1 MQQHS
6 TLAYTLGLGIAG
18 ALIGVEAYMLM
29 SPRGQNNMQRSLKK
43 AVDELS
49 DIVEDIGD
57 GMRSMK

>member
-1 MQQHS
+1 MHQR

-18 ALIGVEAYMLM
+18 TLIGVEAYMM
-29 SPRGQNNMQRSLKK
+29 MTPRAQNNMQRSLKK

-57 GMRSMK
+57 GIRHMK